1 MTSAS
6 SGNPNGYAQ
15 APDLPALGLRP
26 LHASDL
32 PQIEKLDE
40 RAFGPGRF
48 ARTAYRLR
56 EGVGP
61 DYALSFVA
69 HVGTL
74 LVGSN
79 IMTPVKCA
87 QADGRD
93 VDMLLLGP
101 LTVEPAFRSRGIGEA
116 LAMRSLEAARAA
128 GQKLV
133 VLVGDEPYYARLGFK
148 RVPLGRLMLPGP
160 VDPARVLICE
170 LAPGAFEGVGGVV
183 RKAG

>member
-1 MTSAS
+1 MTTAA
-6 SGNPNGYAQ
+6 GPTHGFTQ

-26 LHASDL
+26 LHAADL

-61 DYALSFVA
+61 DFALSFVA

-79 IMTPVKCA
+79 IMTPVKC
-87 QADGRD
+87 GD
-93 VDMLLLGP
+93 VEMMLLGP

-133 VLVGDEPYYARLGFK
+133 LLVGDEPYYGRLGFK
-148 RVPLGRLMLPGP
+148 RVPYGRITLPGP

-170 LAPGAFEGVGGVV
+170 LVDGAFEGVSGVV
-183 RKAG
+183 RKTA

>member
-1 MTSAS
+1 MTNAAPSTGS
-6 SGNPNGYAQ
+6 MQ

-61 DYALSFVA
+61 DFALSFVA

-79 IMTPVKCA
+79 IMTPVKC
-87 QADGRD
+87 GE

-116 LAMRSLEAARAA
+116 LAARSLDAARAA

-133 VLVGDEPYYARLGFK
+133 ILVGDEPYYARLGFK

-160 VDPARVLICE
+160 VDPARVLVCE
-170 LAPGAFEGVGGVV
+170 LVPGAFEGV
-183 RKAG
+183 AGRISKTV